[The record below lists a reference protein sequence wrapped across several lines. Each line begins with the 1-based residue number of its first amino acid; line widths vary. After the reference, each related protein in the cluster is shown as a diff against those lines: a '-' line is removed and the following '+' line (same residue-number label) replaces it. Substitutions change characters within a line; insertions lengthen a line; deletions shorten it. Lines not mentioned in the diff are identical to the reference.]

1 MKHYAFSAR
10 IILIVTVLICA
21 PSLVGQD
28 TSDDASIQFL
38 FPEFTAGTV
47 RMKNGSV
54 QHAEMNY
61 NTLAERM
68 IFRQNGRLMEMTE
81 LDRID
86 TVILQNCR
94 FVPFEK
100 VFYEVLFNGP
110 ISLFVQNRTDLK
122 SVGRPSAYGTT
133 SQTVG
138 PTSVSRLYLEN
149 NTFKMKV
156 PEGYKIVPSPFYW
169 IRKEGVMYKFQTE
182 RQFLKIFPGKEN
194 EIQKLIDQQKLDMKD
209 KEDLKILAKY
219 CNELNN

>member
-1 MKHYAFSAR
+1 MKHYAFSPR
-10 IILIVTVLICA
+10 IILIGAALICA
-21 PSLVGQD
+21 PTLVGQD
-28 TSDDASIQFL
+28 NPDDASTQFL
-38 FPEFTAGTV
+38 FPKFTAGTV

-54 QHAEMNY
+54 QQAEMNY

-110 ISLFVQNRTDLK
+110 VSLFVQNRTDLK

-133 SQTVG
+133 SQTIG
-138 PTSVSRLYLEN
+138 PTSVSKLYMEN
-149 NTFKMKV
+149 NTFEMKV

-169 IRKEGVMYKFQTE
+169 IRQEGDMYKFMTE
-182 RQFLKIFPGKEN
+182 RQFLKIFPGREK
-194 EIQKLIDQQKLDMKD
+194 EIQKFIDQQKLDMKE
-209 KEDLKILAKY
+209 KEDLKILVKY